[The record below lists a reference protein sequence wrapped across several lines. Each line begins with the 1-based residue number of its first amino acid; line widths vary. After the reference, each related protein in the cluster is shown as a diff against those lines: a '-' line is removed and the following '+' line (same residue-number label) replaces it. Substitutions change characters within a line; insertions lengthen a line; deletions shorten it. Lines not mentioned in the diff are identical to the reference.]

1 MLYAK
6 LTSLTLGTV
15 EPFEGLHGQLKA
27 AIQAA
32 GLARKYTIAPVS
44 IEDDV
49 ALAKFGVSDGKF
61 DTIVCVQVS
70 LLISTCDL
78 KLM

>member
-1 MLYAK
+1 M
-6 LTSLTLGTV
+6 

-27 AIQAA
+27 AISAA
-32 GLARKYTIAPVS
+32 GLSRKYTIAPVS

-49 ALAKFGVSDGKF
+49 ALREYGVSEGKF

-70 LLISTCDL
+70 FPLVL
-78 KLM
+78 